1 MKIGFLINTCEPFY
15 HGGYEARA
23 LGFARALTRQKHEV
37 TIYTSCDAPQKLHG
51 VKFEPLAPTLSYFN
65 QRGVRNLWADGRF
78 TLGVLKLLWQR
89 DRPDIL
95 DACATPYLHL
105 PAAKWVTS
113 RWGVPLVATVHEAL
127 LHAVDDYVR
136 HRGVTSPTS
145 HGFYSK
151 LLRSVYQRGLRAA
164 DHLLAVSA
172 NTAKGLKEEGYAV
185 ADTIEYGLD
194 LTKFPEVKKA
204 PPQDRPWRF
213 IWVGRLTAHKKVET
227 ALLALHAMG
236 QDGMRYHFDIVG
248 TGAELPHL
256 RAVAQGLGIA
266 HNVHFH
272 GYVSEEHKRELLTK
286 ADCLLMTS
294 PREGFSI
301 ATLEAMASGCAVL
314 AANPAPPATP
324 SAVVNLVTPG
334 ENGQLYEVEPE
345 KLTLALQ
352 ALRKEPEQLAAWQQA
367 ARQRANDYD
376 LDQQATKLA
385 AFYQRCVEKQS
396 ANNKGT

>member
-1 MKIGFLINTCEPFY
+1 MKIRFLINTSEPFY

-23 LGFARALTRQKHEV
+23 WDFARALVRQQHEV
-37 TIYTSCDAPQKLHG
+37 TIYTSCDAPQEMEG
-51 VKFEPLAPTLSYFN
+51 VKFRPLAPTQSYFN

-78 TLGVLKLLWQR
+78 TLGVLKLLGEKE
-89 DRPDIL
+89 RPDIL
-95 DACATPYLHL
+95 DVCATPYLHL
-105 PAAKWVTS
+105 PATKWVTR

-127 LHAVDDYVR
+127 LHAIDDYVR
-136 HRGVTSPTS
+136 QRGVTAPTY
-145 HGFYSK
+145 HGLYAK
-151 LLRSVYQRGLRAA
+151 LLRGIYQRGLRAA

-172 NTAKGLKEEGYAV
+172 NTAEGLEKEGYQV
-185 ADTIEYGLD
+185 SETVEYGLNFS
-194 LTKFPEVKKA
+194 KFPEPQKA
-204 PPQDRPWRF
+204 PSQERPWRF

-236 QDGMRYHFDIVG
+236 QDGLRYHFDIVG

-266 HNVHFH
+266 QHVHLH
-272 GYVSEEHKRELLTK
+272 GFVSAEQKRELLAQ

-352 ALRKEPEQLAAWQQA
+352 ALRKEPEQLTAWQKA
-367 ARQRANDYD
+367 ARQRARQYD
-376 LDQQATKLA
+376 IDQQATKLA
-385 AFYQRCVEKQS
+385 AFYQRCLK
-396 ANNKGT
+396 K